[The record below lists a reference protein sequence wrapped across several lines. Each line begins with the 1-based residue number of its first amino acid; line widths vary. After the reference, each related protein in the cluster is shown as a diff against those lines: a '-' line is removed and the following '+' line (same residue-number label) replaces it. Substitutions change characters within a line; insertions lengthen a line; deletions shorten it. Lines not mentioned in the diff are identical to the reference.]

1 MRNLKEERDTRSQRS
16 LYGEES
22 RVGKGVNK
30 GAAGKDS
37 KQQKQQHQQPHKK
50 GQSQPQQPQEQQMKP
65 DKQPTVNG
73 NANGGHP
80 AADIDAAVAQ
90 SMVENLVL

>member
-22 RVGKGVNK
+22 SVGRGVNK

-37 KQQKQQHQQPHKK
+37 KQQKQQQPPLKK
-50 GQSQPQQPQEQQMKP
+50 AQPLPQQPPKQQERP
-65 DKQPTVNG
+65 DKQPIANG
-73 NANGGHP
+73 NTSGGHP
-80 AADIDAAVAQ
+80 APEIDAAVAQ
-90 SMVENLVL
+90 SMAENLVL